1 MKKGFFCVF
10 LLLSF
15 TFFGFS
21 VSPGTVKGRV
31 LDDDGKPLGNVKVE
45 VVDTTIST
53 QTEPNGIFVLENL
66 KKEKLLVM
74 FSHPDF
80 ITRTIHMVVEKSPG
94 QIIEISLRAKNP
106 ILMTIKEEITVT
118 AEADSI
124 IDVNLPSH
132 RTILPSSVLTEMG
145 TSNLAESVDKVP
157 GVAAVG
163 KGGYSMV
170 PSIRGLAEHRILLL
184 VDGVRI
190 TSERRIGASAS
201 FVSLGAIDRIE
212 INRGPYSVFYGSGAL
227 GGIINIITKSPSPNS
242 RLKGDFSLGY
252 NTVHNER
259 AGSAS
264 FSGSFGKW
272 DLMFGTN
279 GKKADDY
286 SAPSGKIEWSRYADY
301 DLMFKINRKSK
312 KSEFYTTMFH
322 YNGTDLGKPSPTARL
337 KPRWYP
343 NESNTLFTVGYKM
356 DNFWILDNLN
366 ASVYTLRS
374 VLETQGDNL
383 KKESLT
389 LNKRSMAKVEGTNFG
404 FKARGGKTF
413 GKTHTLNFGIDFFG
427 RTDVNDRNIE
437 WNYDE
442 NGNVTSRTEETSLQ
456 DARRSNFGLYIDD
469 KIQLLD
475 NLAFNFGARFDVV
488 QTSNLSHNGTRLSQ
502 NDKFFSLYLGSMFQI
517 TPYFSILGNVGQ
529 SFRFPSVSE
538 LFYTGLTGR
547 GTVFGNPDLAP
558 EKSLNFDLGF
568 RYLHEKFFASIY
580 GFNNSIRD
588 MIQKYGG
595 IVEEE
600 YFYRNLTSGRIY
612 GLEGEFYF
620 SLMKDVELFIN
631 FHHMVGKEKDMD
643 GALNYIP
650 PSRLTFWGKY
660 SPGKF
665 WIEPRVTLSSAVK
678 NPGPLE
684 IETDGYVLFDTIFG
698 FKVSENLTVV
708 AIAQNILNETYR
720 ASADESGVDAP
731 GRGFVFKAKYSF

>member
-1 MKKGFFCVF
+1 MILYLTG
-10 LLLSF
+10 
-15 TFFGFS
+15 FGFS
-21 VSPGTVKGRV
+21 LSPETVKGRV
-31 LDDDGKPLGNVKVE
+31 LNDEGKPMANVKVE
-45 VVDTTIST
+45 VLNTTIST
-53 QTEPNGIFVLENL
+53 QTKSNGIFVLENL
-66 KKEKLLVM
+66 KKNKLLVM
-74 FSHPDF
+74 FSHPDYVS
-80 ITRTIHMVVEKSPG
+80 RTIQVVVEKSSV
-94 QIIEISLRAKNP
+94 QMIEISLKAKNP

-184 VDGVRI
+184 VDGVHI

-212 INRGPYSVFYGSGAL
+212 INRGPYSVFHGSGAL
-227 GGIINIITKSPSPNS
+227 GGIINIITKSPSPDS
-242 RLKGDFSLGY
+242 RFKGDFSLGY
-252 NTVHNER
+252 NTVHIER

-272 DLMFGTN
+272 GLMFGTN

-322 YNGTDLGKPSPTARL
+322 YNGTDLGKPSPTSRL

-366 ASVYTLRS
+366 ASIYSLRS
-374 VLETQGDNL
+374 SLETQKDNL
-383 KKESLT
+383 RAETLTVKKT
-389 LNKRSMAKVEGTNFG
+389 TMAKVQGTNFG
-404 FKARGGKTF
+404 FKVRGGKTF
-413 GKTHTLNFGIDFFG
+413 GKTHKLNFGIDFFG
-427 RTDVNDRNIE
+427 RKDINDQNTE

-469 KIQLLD
+469 KIQLLN
-475 NLAFNFGARFDVV
+475 NLTFNIGARFDLV
-488 QTSNLSHNGTRLSQ
+488 QTSNLSHDGTRFSQ
-502 NDKFFSLYLGSMFQI
+502 NDEFFSLYLGSMFQI
-517 TPYFSILGNVGQ
+517 TPHFSILYNMGQ

-547 GTVFGNPDLAP
+547 GTVFGNPGLIS

-568 RYLHEKFFASIY
+568 RYLHEKLFASLY
-580 GFNNSIRD
+580 GFSNSIYD

-595 IVEEE
+595 IMEEE
-600 YFYRNLTSGRIY
+600 YFYHNLTSGRIY

-631 FHHMVGKEKDMD
+631 FHHLVGKEKDSD
-643 GALNYIP
+643 SALNYIP

-665 WIEPRVTLSSAVK
+665 WIEPRVTLSSALN

-684 IETDGYVLFDTIFG
+684 IEIDGYVLFDTILG
-698 FKVSENLTVV
+698 FKVNNNLTLL
-708 AIAQNILNETYR
+708 AIAQNILDETYR
-720 ASADESGVDAP
+720 VSADEQGVDAP
-731 GRGFVFKAKYSF
+731 GRGFIFKAKYSF